1 MNELAERVQSLERIL
16 TVSRELTSTVALEP
30 LLTKIIKIAAEL
42 TGSEGT
48 SILLWDE
55 RIGELRFRAVRAASG
70 VLSDQLV
77 DIAVPVE
84 SSIAG
89 AVFMDREPMIVQD
102 AQSDPRHYKEVG
114 LQIGRETHSLVAVPM
129 QIKERCIGVL
139 EAVNKSGGQEFVQ
152 SDVETLMTLGAQAA
166 VAIENARLV
175 NALREAKN
183 RLKKLDQLKSDFIS
197 IASHELRT
205 PLGLI
210 LGYAA
215 LLREQLEED
224 VAGPQLDVVLRAALR
239 LKYLMETMLN
249 LRYLETGEIEF
260 ACVTFDLR
268 EEIEDAC
275 NVYRS
280 LVEAEDLKLTVELP
294 DDPLLASVDREKL
307 RVIMDNLLSN
317 AVRFT
322 PPGGCIWVS
331 ATERRSHVEVSV
343 VDDGMGIPQGMLDE
357 IFEPFEQVEDHMTRR
372 HGGMGLGLSTV
383 KGLVELHKGRVWAD
397 SSPEHGSRFVFVLP
411 KNMEGE
417 TETV

>member
-1 MNELAERVQSLERIL
+1 MNELAERVQNLERIL
-16 TVSRELTSTVALEP
+16 AVSRELGSTVALEP
-30 LLTKIIKIAAEL
+30 LLTKIIEIAAKL
-42 TGSEGT
+42 TESEGT

-55 RIGELRFRAVRAASG
+55 RTGELRFRAVRAASG

-77 DIAVPVE
+77 DIPVPVG

-89 AVFMDREPMIVQD
+89 TVFMNREPLIVQD
-102 AQSDPRHYKEVG
+102 AQSDPRHYREVG
-114 LQIGRETHSLVAVPM
+114 LQIGRETRSLVAVPM
-129 QIKERCIGVL
+129 QIKDRCIGVL
-139 EAVNKSGGQEFVQ
+139 EAVNKGGDRGFVQ

-175 NALREAKN
+175 NALQEAKN
-183 RLKKLDQLKSDFIS
+183 RLKKLDQLKSDFIA

-239 LKYLMETMLN
+239 LKHLMETMLN
-249 LRYLETGEIEF
+249 LRYLETGEIELN
-260 ACVTFDLR
+260 CITFDLR
-268 EEIEDAC
+268 EEIGEAC

-280 LVEAEDLKLTVELP
+280 LVETEDLTLELELP
-294 DDPLLASVDREKL
+294 GEPLLAYADREKL
-307 RVIMDNLLSN
+307 RVVMDNLLSN

-322 PPGGCIWVS
+322 PPGGRIWVS
-331 ATERRSHVEVSV
+331 AAKRRSHVEVAV
-343 VDDGMGIPQGMLDE
+343 TDDGMGIPEDMLKE
-357 IFEPFEQVEDHMTRR
+357 VFEPFEQAENHMTRR

-383 KGLVELHKGRVWAD
+383 KGLIELHSGRVWAE
-397 SSPEHGSRFVFVLP
+397 SSPERGSRFVFVLP
-411 KNMEGE
+411 KKPEE
-417 TETV
+417 EA